1 MHLKSLTSVG
11 LLMKRVTQVP
21 NEEYMALVFRILDKI
36 KNLHQPMEFGI
47 GNGSYL
53 ICKECSGY
61 RLELSTY
68 MAPKKYPCETMKL
81 ADSV

>member
-1 MHLKSLTSVG
+1 
-11 LLMKRVTQVP
+11 MKRVTQVP
-21 NEEYMALVFRILDKI
+21 NEEYMALVYRILDRI
-36 KNLHQPMEFGI
+36 KSLHQPMEFPASNG
-47 GNGSYL
+47 GSYL

-68 MAPKKYPCETMKL
+68 MAPKKYPCETIKL